1 MQRFILAAAAAAALA
16 APGCAAAR
24 QGPDLFADADANRD
38 GVVTLAEFQEA
49 RADRFNKLDRDR
61 DGVVRM
67 SDFPAFFQSSPRGQQ
82 LQRMIGMAD
91 ANQDGALT
99 RNELLKSPAV
109 AFTAADLDRDGRVT
123 TAEAAA
129 ARSRAEQ
136 MRATR

>member
-1 MQRFILAAAAAAALA
+1 MQRLILAAAAAAALA
-16 APGCAAAR
+16 APGCANAR
-24 QGPDLFADADANRD
+24 QAPDLFAGADINRD
-38 GVVTLAEFQEA
+38 GVITQAEFQQA
-49 RADRFNKLDRDR
+49 RAERFDKLDRNR

-67 SDFPAFFQSSPRGQQ
+67 SDFPAFFHSSPRGQQ

-109 AFTAADLDRDGRVT
+109 AFTAADVDRDGRVT

-129 ARSRAEQ
+129 ARAKAQQ
-136 MRATR
+136 MRAGR